1 MKSDGTMAHAL
12 GLRTS
17 AHMWSSQEEFL
28 AVSSLSPD
36 AQGPAQEPLPPAPPW
51 VTLQI
56 LLPFAWGSNQVALIK
71 VGQGMAFIQ
80 PLRFFLPWWRWVV
93 LV

>member
-1 MKSDGTMAHAL
+1 MAHAL

-56 LLPFAWGSNQVALIK
+56 LLPFA
-71 VGQGMAFIQ
+71 
-80 PLRFFLPWWRWVV
+80 
-93 LV
+93 